1 MRGYMILRFKDT
13 SGVVLFTLPNPSEL
27 EVPGPNQPIIIYGKK
42 YYTHK
47 MTREYF
53 DNKIS
58 TVKTSSD
65 CYYDITVLTE
75 KQYDELSPRGPSMP
89 GSE

>member
-1 MRGYMILRFKDT
+1 MILRFKDT

-27 EVPGPNQPIIIYGKK
+27 EVPGPEQHITIYGKK

-75 KQYDELSPRGPSMP
+75 EQYEHLQPRGPFMP

>member
-1 MRGYMILRFKDT
+1 
-13 SGVVLFTLPNPSEL
+13 
-27 EVPGPNQPIIIYGKK
+27 
-42 YYTHK
+42 

-75 KQYDELSPRGPSMP
+75 KQYDELSPRGPSMS

>member
-1 MRGYMILRFKDT
+1 MILRFKDT

-75 KQYDELSPRGPSMP
+75 EQYEHLQPRGPYMP
-89 GSE
+89 SSE

>member
-1 MRGYMILRFKDT
+1 MILRFKDT

-75 KQYDELSPRGPSMP
+75 KQYAELSPRGPFMP

>member
-1 MRGYMILRFKDT
+1 MILRFKDT

-75 KQYDELSPRGPSMP
+75 EQYEHLQPHRPYMPS
-89 GSE
+89 SK

>member
-1 MRGYMILRFKDT
+1 MILRFKDT
-13 SGVVLFTLPNPSEL
+13 SGAVLFTLPNPSEL
-27 EVPGPNQPIIIYGKK
+27 EVPGPEQPITIYGKK

-58 TVKTSSD
+58 TV
-65 CYYDITVLTE
+65 
-75 KQYDELSPRGPSMP
+75 
-89 GSE
+89 

>member
-1 MRGYMILRFKDT
+1 MILRFKDT

-58 TVKTSSD
+58 SD

-75 KQYDELSPRGPSMP
+75 KQYDELSPRGPSMS

>member
-1 MRGYMILRFKDT
+1 MILRFKDT

-27 EVPGPNQPIIIYGKK
+27 EVPGPEQPITIYGKK
-42 YYTHK
+42 YYTYK

-75 KQYDELSPRGPSMP
+75 EQYEHLQPRGPFMP

>member
-1 MRGYMILRFKDT
+1 MILRFKDT
-13 SGVVLFTLPNPSEL
+13 SDVVLFTLPNPSEL

-53 DNKIS
+53 DNKVS
-58 TVKTSSD
+58 TIKISSD

-75 KQYDELSPRGPSMP
+75 KQYAELSPRGPSMS

>member
-1 MRGYMILRFKDT
+1 MILRFKDT

-27 EVPGPNQPIIIYGKK
+27 EVPGPEQPITIYGKK
-42 YYTHK
+42 YYTYK

-75 KQYDELSPRGPSMP
+75 EQYEHLQPRWPFMP

>member
-1 MRGYMILRFKDT
+1 MILRFKDT

-75 KQYDELSPRGPSMP
+75 KQYAELSPRGPSMSS
-89 GSE
+89 SE